1 MSARPASSRA
11 SCAAHSL
18 HRWHSVP
25 VLLICLFLS
34 ACAGF
39 RGGEFSAPYVGD
51 ADSAIEPPST
61 PYERGQLEKLELPGL
76 RLDVS
81 LKNRIRTYDYG
92 VMLFVIP
99 MYVDFSDG
107 RGAGER
113 LRVAL
118 GITPTLPGYR
128 FDPSRVSISV
138 DGRRFEAV
146 FPSGE
151 GGAQMLDNTGKTYYF
166 RLPFAADLPSPDSAI
181 ILDLSD
187 ALQNPSLPP
196 VPVIRFRKL
205 RWSEGYT

>member
-1 MSARPASSRA
+1 MSARQPPSDANHGARSVRFWR
-11 SCAAHSL
+11 L
-18 HRWHSVP
+18 VP
-25 VLLICLFLS
+25 VFLSCLFLN

-51 ADSAIEPPST
+51 AGPPAETPST
-61 PYERGQLEKLELPGL
+61 PYERGQMQKLELPGL

-81 LKNRIRTYDYG
+81 LNNRIRTYDYG

-107 RGAGER
+107 RDPAER

-128 FDPSRVSISV
+128 FDPARVGISV
-138 DGRRFEAV
+138 DGRRLAPV
-146 FPSGE
+146 LPAGE
-151 GGAQMLDNTGKTYYF
+151 GAPQMLDNAGKTYYF
-166 RLPFAADLPSPDSAI
+166 RLPFDADLPSPDSTI
-181 ILDLSD
+181 ILDLGE
-187 ALQNPSLPP
+187 ALQNPSQAP
-196 VPVIRFRKL
+196 VPLIRFRKL